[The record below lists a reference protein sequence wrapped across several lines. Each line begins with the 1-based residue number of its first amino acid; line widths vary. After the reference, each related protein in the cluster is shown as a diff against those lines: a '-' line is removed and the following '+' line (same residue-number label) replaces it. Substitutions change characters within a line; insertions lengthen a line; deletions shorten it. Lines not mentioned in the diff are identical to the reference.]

1 MKHRAL
7 ALTLLVA
14 AAGPSLTGCGGAA
27 ETVDES
33 YAGSARRAF
42 LLGEE
47 ALSDGDYEEAIR
59 HFTFVKNKFAYS
71 KYAAQAE
78 LRIADTYFE
87 QEKYIEAI
95 DAYQLFMQAHPSH
108 RDVPYAMFRI
118 GEANFAQIP
127 SDFFL
132 FPPAH
137 EKDQAATTEALRS
150 LQRYVERFPEDANV
164 AKAKEHVRDCRRML
178 ADHELY
184 VARFYL
190 RNERPAS
197 ARGRLEDVVAKY
209 EELPD
214 RWSEAALLLIRA
226 YVDLD
231 MDAEARALAER
242 LVKAHPDRPEAD
254 DARDVLA
261 EIR

>member
-7 ALTLLVA
+7 ALTLLFV
-14 AAGPSLTGCGGAA
+14 AAGPSLAGCGGAA
-27 ETVDES
+27 EVVDES
-33 YAGSARRAF
+33 YAGSARRAY

-47 ALSDGDYEEAIR
+47 ALEDGDYEEAIR
-59 HFTFVKNKFAYS
+59 HFSFVKNKFAYS

-78 LRIADTYFE
+78 LRIADAYFA
-87 QEKYIEAI
+87 QEKFIEAI

-127 SDFFL
+127 SDFIL

-137 EKDQAATTEALRS
+137 EKDQAATNEALRS
-150 LQRYVERFPEDANV
+150 LNRYVDRFPQDGNV
-164 AKAKEHVRDCRRML
+164 PKAKEHIRDCRRLL

-197 ARGRLEDVVAKY
+197 ARGRLEEVVAKY
-209 EELPD
+209 GDLAD
-214 RWSEAALLLIRA
+214 RWSQAALLLVRT

-242 LVKAHPDRPEAD
+242 LVKAHPDRPEAE